1 MDLTQWVNLPERLA
15 RETGST
21 VISYDRA
28 GFGKSDLPE
37 VPHDMRLEVH
47 WLWDALAQLGLDK
60 DLLLVGHSF
69 GGWMTRLEASEHP
82 DAVRGIVFIDPFT
95 VEFVDQL
102 GIEYLDNHPMTGKI
116 PFDTSDP
123 AKLTPLQKA
132 LVRMV
137 GGGLGPK
144 MEIMRTTI
152 IPEGI
157 PVVIIT
163 SGRPILPKEEDQQA
177 WRRAHEQM
185 AASIPGAVL
194 VIAET
199 SGHMIPWSQ
208 PDLIIES
215 VKNVLSGIHGKN
227 PGTGSR
233 GSGYQGED

>member
-47 WLWDALAQLGLDK
+47 WLWDALAQLGRDK

-69 GGWMTRLEASEHP
+69 SGWMIRLEASEHP

-95 VEFVDQL
+95 AEFVDQL

-123 AKLTPLQKA
+123 AKLTSLQKA

-177 WRRAHEQM
+177 WRRAHERM

-194 VIAET
+194 IVAED

-208 PDLIIES
+208 PNLIVES
-215 VKNVLSGIHGKN
+215 VKRVLSDIRGKE
-227 PGTGSR
+227 PRTR
-233 GSGYQGED
+233 ADH